1 MFFSCW
7 KPKDIAKNL
16 NRPLSFS
23 YNFLRGQFVALD
35 VPTADF
41 SGKVVIVTG
50 GNSGLGLEA
59 ARHFVRLGAAKVILG
74 CRSAEKAEAAKADIE
89 TSTGRT
95 DVVEVWPLDMGSFD
109 SVREF
114 CRRADALDRLDVVTE
129 NAAVATGDY
138 EEMEGFESSITVN
151 VISTFLMALLLLPVL
166 RRTAARHNVQTRL
179 SVISSDAHYF
189 VCTLLLKAINLPQR
203 YGR

>member
-1 MFFSCW
+1 MTLL
-7 KPKDIAKNL
+7 AKYR

-23 YNFLRGQFVALD
+23 YNFLRGQFVPLP

-50 GNSGLGLEA
+50 ANSGLGLEA

-89 TSTGRT
+89 ASTGQR

-109 SVREF
+109 SVRDF
-114 CRRADALDRLDVVTE
+114 CRRADALERLDVVAE
-129 NAAVATGDY
+129 NAAVATGEF

-166 RRTAARHNVQTRL
+166 RRTASRHNVQTRL

-189 VCTLLLKAINLPQR
+189 VCTCLMKAMTATWR
-203 YGR
+203 TSC